1 MLLSDFSIRRP
12 VSTVVIIIALMCLG
26 LLALNKLR
34 VNQIPDVEQPV
45 MVVQVPYPGASPET
59 VEREICN
66 RVEKALQS
74 IPQVYQMRTTC
85 SESNAQ
91 IVIIF
96 NFKKNMSEAA
106 DEIRNAI
113 ASVRHKLPVEM
124 REPVLRR
131 LDPSAQPIMQLA
143 LSSTT
148 QGFADISRLAE
159 DVLADR
165 FRGIDGVAVVNV
177 NGSLRRELSVL
188 LRAEK
193 LREFNVSVTEVVNAL
208 RMQNTTAPVG
218 RVIGTLDEQSI
229 RLVGRIESPREF
241 NNIVIK
247 RRGDEIVRLGQVA
260 SVEDGFAELTGLS
273 LRNGHPNVGLSVTRS
288 RDASTVTVA
297 NKVRETIDEINKTLP
312 AGTRLEV
319 TQDGGKDAENSLRN
333 VIEALIFGA
342 GLTIF
347 VVYAFLNSWRSTL
360 ITGLSLPTSAIA
372 AFIAVW
378 AAGFTLNF
386 MTLLGLSLAIGVLI
400 DDAIVVRENIVR
412 HMELGADR
420 MTASRVGT
428 AEIGLAVTATT
439 FSIIAVFIPVAFMG
453 GGAGEWFRPFAVTV
467 AASVLVSLYISFTL
481 DPMLS
486 AYWGD
491 PPGYS
496 KQEKRGVSK
505 VLKRFNE
512 WFDHQADRYGNVIA
526 WALHHRKWMTAIAL
540 ATFVGAIVLQLTIGS
555 STFLPPSDYGTIAID
570 VRTPSSASLEYAKL
584 KVEKA
589 AELARTIAETKAT
602 NSTVQAGGG
611 RVYVDIG
618 KPNTRSRSSF
628 AIAREL
634 RGLVARLVGAEYVV
648 IDDLNQGVRKP
659 VQIQFSGPDYRRLMA
674 ITGDYM
680 EKMKGIKGA
689 VDVGLSEQ
697 EPKDEL
703 KIELDRG
710 LANNLGISV
719 GDAAQALRVAF
730 AGVEVGDWVDPA
742 GETRDVSVRLHPD
755 DRVDA
760 SNIEHL
766 PIAVGGSNM
775 MVPLDQI
782 AAITMGKGPAQVQH
796 LDGKRMVAV
805 TANTDGRAS
814 GEVTADALK
823 LAKNIDF
830 PTGYGITLGGAS
842 RDQQEVFREM
852 FIALVM
858 GIALM
863 YLVLVMQFGSFTAPL
878 PVMLSLPLSLI
889 GVVLALLVT
898 GGSLNLMSFIGIIM
912 LMGLVAKNAILL
924 LDCARKEEA
933 KGIDREEALMH
944 AGRVRLRPIL
954 MTTFALIAGMTPVAL
969 ALGEG
974 GEFYR
979 PMAVAIIGGTIT
991 STLLTLLVVP
1001 TFYDSIEIAR
1011 DRAFAKYRW
1020 RAGLRNPA
1028 IAFAMTFVEAIFAVT
1043 GVRGL
1048 YRLAKKGFGR
1058 IAGRRETP
1066 VVRPGIETG
1075 D

>member
-1 MLLSDFSIRRP
+1 MLLSDFSIKRP
-12 VSTVVIIIALMCLG
+12 VATVVIIITLMCLG
-26 LLALNKLR
+26 LLALKKLR

-45 MVVQVPYPGASPET
+45 MVVAIPYPGASPET
-59 VEREICN
+59 VEREIIN
-66 RVEKALQS
+66 RVEKSLQS
-74 IPQVYQMRTTC
+74 IPQVYQIRSTA
-85 SESNAQ
+85 SESRAQ

-96 NFKKNMSEAA
+96 NFKKNMVEAS

-124 REPVLRR
+124 REPILQR
-131 LDPSAQPIMQLA
+131 LDPAAQPIMQLA
-143 LSSTT
+143 LSAKNQTH
-148 QGFADISRLAE
+148 AEISRLAE
-159 DVLADR
+159 DGLADR

-177 NGSLRRELSVL
+177 NGALRRELSVL

-193 LREFNVSVTEVVNAL
+193 LREYNVSVTEVVNAL
-208 RMQNTTAPVG
+208 RAQNTTAPVG
-218 RVIGTLDEQSI
+218 RVKGALDEQSI

-241 NNIVIK
+241 EDIVIK
-247 RRGDEIVRLGQVA
+247 RRGPEIVRLGQVA
-260 SVEDGFAELTGLS
+260 TVEDGFAELSGFS
-273 LRNGHPNVGLSVTRS
+273 LRNGNPNVGMSVTRS

-297 NKVRETIDEINKTLP
+297 NKIRTEVAEINKTLP
-312 AGTRLEV
+312 EGTRMEV
-319 TQDGGKDAENSLRN
+319 TLDGGKDAENSLKN
-333 VIEALIFGA
+333 VIEALMFGA
-342 GLTIF
+342 MLTIF

-360 ITGLSLPTSAIA
+360 ITALALPTSVIA

-378 AAGFTLNF
+378 ACGFTLNF

-412 HMELGADR
+412 HMERGADR
-420 MTASRVGT
+420 VTASRVGT

-453 GGAGEWFRPFAVTV
+453 GGAGEWFRPFALTV
-467 AASVLVSLYISFTL
+467 ATSVLVSLYISFTL

-491 PPGYS
+491 PVGYAH
-496 KQEKRGVSK
+496 QENRSR
-505 VLKRFNE
+505 LSRLLQRFNA
-512 WFDHQADRYGNVIA
+512 WFDHQSDRYGNVIA
-526 WALHHRKWMTAIAL
+526 WALHHRKWMTAIAVL
-540 ATFVGAIVLQLTIGS
+540 NFVAAIVLQVTVGG
-555 STFLPPSDYGTIAID
+555 TEFLPRSDYGTIAID

-584 KVEKA
+584 KTEKA
-589 AELARTIAETKAT
+589 AELARGLPETKAT
-602 NSTVQAGGG
+602 NASVYAGGG
-611 RVYVDIG
+611 RVYVDVGKRPTRNRSIYDIG
-618 KPNTRSRSSF
+618 
-628 AIAREL
+628 IEL
-634 RGLVARLVGAEYVV
+634 RAKLKSLVGAEYVV
-648 IDDLNQGVRKP
+648 IEDLNQGVRKP

-674 ITGDYM
+674 ITSDFM
-680 EKMKGIKGA
+680 EKLRGVKGA

-710 LANNLGISV
+710 LANSLGISV

-730 AGVEVGDWVDPA
+730 AGVEVGDWVDPV
-742 GETRDVSVRLHPD
+742 GETRDVAVRLHPD

-766 PIAVGGSNM
+766 PIAVSGSNM

-782 AAITMGKGPAQVQH
+782 ATITMGKGPAQIQH

-805 TANTDGRAS
+805 SANTQGRAS
-814 GEVTADALK
+814 GEVTADGMK
-823 LAKNIDF
+823 LAKQIDF

-842 RDQQEVFREM
+842 RDQQEVFSEM
-852 FIALVM
+852 AIALVM

-889 GVVLALLVT
+889 GVVVALRLT
-898 GGSLNLMSFIGIIM
+898 GGTLNLMSFIGVIM

-924 LDCARKEEA
+924 IDRARKEEA
-933 KGIDREEALMH
+933 QGVDREEALMH

-954 MTTFALIAGMTPVAL
+954 MTTFALIAGMLPVAIG
-969 ALGEG
+969 LGEG

-1001 TFYDSIEIAR
+1001 TWYDSIEIMR
-1011 DRAFAKYRW
+1011 ERW
-1020 RAGLRNPA
+1020 GERFRRVMRRRPEAGEPKPA
-1028 IAFAMTFVEAIFAVT
+1028 
-1043 GVRGL
+1043 
-1048 YRLAKKGFGR
+1048 
-1058 IAGRRETP
+1058 AGS
-1066 VVRPGIETG
+1066 
-1075 D
+1075 DD

>member
-1 MLLSDFSIRRP
+1 MLLSDFSIKRP
-12 VSTVVIIIALMCLG
+12 VATVVIIITLMCLG
-26 LLALNKLR
+26 LLALKKLR

-45 MVVQVPYPGASPET
+45 MVVVVPYPGASPET
-59 VEREICN
+59 VEREIIN
-66 RVEKALQS
+66 RVEKSLQS
-74 IPQVYQMRTTC
+74 IPQVYQIRSTA
-85 SESNAQ
+85 SESRAQ

-96 NFKKNMSEAA
+96 NFKKNMVEAS

-113 ASVRHKLPVEM
+113 ASVRHKLPIEM
-124 REPVLRR
+124 REPILQRI
-131 LDPSAQPIMQLA
+131 DPSAQPIMQLA
-143 LSSTT
+143 LSAKNQSH
-148 QGFADISRLAE
+148 AEISRLAE
-159 DVLADR
+159 DVVADR

-177 NGSLRRELSVL
+177 NGALRRELSVL

-193 LREFNVSVTEVVNAL
+193 LREYGVSVTEVVNAL
-208 RMQNTTAPVG
+208 RNQNTTAPVG
-218 RVIGTLDEQSI
+218 RVKGPLDEQSI

-241 NNIVIK
+241 EDIVVK
-247 RRGDEIVRLGQVA
+247 RRGNEIVRLGQIA
-260 SVEDGFAELTGLS
+260 TVEDGFAELSGFS
-273 LRNGHPNVGLSVTRS
+273 LRNGNPNVGLSITRS

-297 NKVRETIDEINKTLP
+297 EKIRREAGEINKTLP
-312 AGTRLEV
+312 AGTKVEV
-319 TQDGGKDAENSLRN
+319 TQDGGRDAENSLKN

-360 ITGLSLPTSAIA
+360 ITALSLPTSVIA

-378 AAGFTLNF
+378 ACGFTLNF

-412 HMELGADR
+412 HMERGADR
-420 MTASRVGT
+420 VTASRVGT
-428 AEIGLAVTATT
+428 AEIGRAVTATT

-453 GGAGEWFRPFAVTV
+453 GGAGEWFRPFALTV
-467 AASVLVSLYISFTL
+467 ATSVLVSLYISFTL

-491 PPGYS
+491 PVGYARDPARS
-496 KQEKRGVSK
+496 RLSRKLQ
-505 VLKRFNE
+505 RFNE
-512 WFDHQADRYGNVIA
+512 WFDHQADRYGRVIA
-526 WALHHRKWMTAIAL
+526 WALHHRKWMTAIAV
-540 ATFVGAIVLQLTIGS
+540 ASFVGALALQATVGGS
-555 STFLPPSDYGTIAID
+555 EFLPKSDYGIFAID

-589 AELARTIAETKAT
+589 AEVARTIPEVKAT
-602 NSTVQAGGG
+602 NSSVSAGGG
-611 RVYVDIG
+611 RVYVDVG
-618 KPNTRSRSSF
+618 KRYERNRTIF
-628 AIAREL
+628 DIAPEL
-634 RGLVARLVGAEYVV
+634 REKLKSLLGAEYVV
-648 IDDLNQGVRKP
+648 IEDMNQGVRKP

-674 ITGDYM
+674 ITSAFM
-680 EKMKGIKGA
+680 EKLKGVKGA

-730 AGVEVGDWVDPA
+730 AGVEVGDWVDPL
-742 GETRDVSVRLHPD
+742 GETRDVAVRLHPD

-760 SNIEHL
+760 SNIERL
-766 PIAVGGSNM
+766 PIAVSGSNM

-782 AAITMGKGPAQVQH
+782 ATVTMGKGPAQIQH

-805 TANTDGRAS
+805 SANTQGRAS
-814 GEVTADALK
+814 GEVTADGMK
-823 LAKNIDF
+823 LAKQIDF

-842 RDQQEVFREM
+842 RDQQEVFSEM
-852 FIALVM
+852 AIALVM

-889 GVVLALLVT
+889 GVVVALLVT
-898 GGSLNLMSFIGIIM
+898 RGTLNLMSFIGVIM

-924 LDCARKEEA
+924 IDRARKEEA
-933 KGIDREEALMH
+933 QGVDREEALMH

-954 MTTFALIAGMTPVAL
+954 MTTFALIAGMLPVAIG
-969 ALGEG
+969 LGEG

-1001 TFYDSIEIAR
+1001 TWYDSIEIMRERFAAR
-1011 DRAFAKYRW
+1011 YKRFSARIG
-1020 RAGLRNPA
+1020 RSPA
-1028 IAFAMTFVEAIFAVT
+1028 PKA
-1043 GVRGL
+1043 
-1048 YRLAKKGFGR
+1048 
-1058 IAGRRETP
+1058 P
-1066 VVRPGIETG
+1066 VGA
-1075 D
+1075 DD

>member
-1 MLLSDFSIRRP
+1 MLLSDFSIKRP
-12 VSTVVIIIALMCLG
+12 ISTVVIVIGLMCLG

-45 MVVQVPYPGASPET
+45 MVVTVPYPGASPET
-59 VEREICN
+59 VEREIIN

-74 IPQVYQMRTTC
+74 IPQVYQIRSTA
-85 SESNAQ
+85 SESQAQ
-91 IVIIF
+91 IIIIF
-96 NFKKNMSEAA
+96 NFKKNMSDAA
-106 DEIRNAI
+106 DEIRNAVN
-113 ASVRHKLPVEM
+113 SVRYKLPTEM
-124 REPVLRR
+124 REPILTRI
-131 LDPSAQPIMQLA
+131 DPSAQPIMQLA
-143 LSSTT
+143 LSST
-148 QGFADISRLAE
+148 AKSHAEISRLAE

-165 FRGIDGVAVVNV
+165 FRSIDGVAVVTV
-177 NGSLRRELSVL
+177 NGSLKRELSVL

-193 LREFNVSVTEVVNAL
+193 LREYNVSVTDVVNAL
-208 RMQNTTAPVG
+208 RAQNTTAPVG
-218 RVIGTLDEQSI
+218 RVKGTLDEQSI
-229 RLVGRIESPREF
+229 RLVGRIERPSEF
-241 NNIVIK
+241 NDIVIA
-247 RRGDEIVRLGQVA
+247 RRNGQIVRLGQVA
-260 SVEDGFAELTGLS
+260 TVEDGFAELTGFS
-273 LRNGHPNVGLSVTRS
+273 LRNGHPNVGMSITRS

-297 NKVRETIDEINKTLP
+297 KKIRDMAADINKTLP
-312 AGTRLEV
+312 AGTKLEV
-319 TQDGGKDAENSLRN
+319 TQDGGKDAENSLHN
-333 VIEALIFGA
+333 VIDALMFGA
-342 GLTIF
+342 LLTIF

-360 ITGLSLPTSAIA
+360 ITGLSLPTSVIT

-378 AAGFTLNF
+378 ACGFTLNF

-412 HMELGADR
+412 HMERGAER
-420 MTASRVGT
+420 MAAARAGT

-439 FSIIAVFIPVAFMG
+439 LSILAVFIPVAFMG
-453 GGAGEWFRPFAVTV
+453 GGAGEWFRPFALTV
-467 AASVLVSLYISFTL
+467 ATSVLVSLYISFTL

-491 PPGYS
+491 PVGY
-496 KQEKRGVSK
+496 QHREKRGVAK
-505 VLKRFNE
+505 WLGKFNA
-512 WFDHQADRYGNVIA
+512 WFDHQANQYGNVIA
-526 WALHHRKWMTAIAL
+526 WALHHRKWMTAIAVL
-540 ATFVGAIVLQLTIGS
+540 SLVVALVLQVTVGGT
-555 STFLPPSDYGTIAID
+555 TFLPPSDYGTIAVD
-570 VRTPSSASLEYAKL
+570 VRTPSSASLEYSKL

-589 AELARTIAETKAT
+589 AELARTIPETKAT
-602 NSTVQAGGG
+602 NATVFAGGG

-618 KPNTRSRSSF
+618 KRDTRSRGHIE
-628 AIAREL
+628 IAAQL
-634 RGLVARLVGAEYVV
+634 RKLLAQLVGAEYVV
-648 IDDLNQGVRKP
+648 IEDLNQGVRKP
-659 VQIQFSGPDYRRLMA
+659 VQIQFTGPDARRLLA

-730 AGVEVGDWVDPA
+730 AGVEVGDWVDPT
-742 GETRDVSVRLHPD
+742 GETRDVAVRLHPD

-766 PIAVGGSNM
+766 PIAVSGTNM

-782 AAITMGKGPAQVQH
+782 ANITMGKGPAQIQH

-805 TANTDGRAS
+805 AANTQGRAS
-814 GEVTADALK
+814 GEVTADAVK
-823 LAKNIDF
+823 LAKQIDF

-842 RDQQEVFREM
+842 RDQQEVFSEM
-852 FIALVM
+852 FTSLIM

-889 GVVLALLVT
+889 GVVVALLLT
-898 GGSLNLMSFIGIIM
+898 NGTINLMSFIGIIM

-933 KGIDREEALMH
+933 QGVAREEALMH

-954 MTTFALIAGMTPVAL
+954 MTTFALIAGMMPVAVGV
-969 ALGEG
+969 GEG

-991 STLLTLLVVP
+991 STMLTLLVVP
-1001 TFYDSIEIAR
+1001 TFYDSIEISR
-1011 DRAFAKYRW
+1011 DRAIAKFHR
-1020 RAGLRNPA
+1020 RAERMLP
-1028 IAFAMTFVEAIFAVT
+1028 IFAFVLT
-1043 GVRGL
+1043 LAEAFLTLALVRFF
-1048 YRLAKKGFGR
+1048 YRLAMRIVARMSGR
-1058 IAGRRETP
+1058 GADVAP
-1066 VVRPGIETG
+1066 APLQTG